1 MRRHDGAPRRE
12 RRHGRRWA
20 GGPAG
25 GVPSTA
31 VRDRF
36 EQSSRG
42 LVGSGRQARAMN
54 PEVRR
59 TPVRRKH
66 ARASGS
72 TPERHPAPSPR
83 DGLFFFSR
91 HAGRHGVWGPGT
103 RAKRGGPC
111 RRKARNRLAVR
122 CVFFFS
128 GWHPPML
135 QMIRRRRCPARRR
148 RAGTWA
154 NARWARAI
162 YDICAATPSMTQSRS
177 SGRCS
182 SRTTGSAPA
191 SDAWTLDVPPDM
203 NYGTAC
209 GIVVRLGTNST
220 TAAGRPEGRFA
231 RERHRM
237 PHGDAEHRHGMR
249 SGKGRLARA
258 PCAHGEHDVARRD
271 AGTPSRD
278 ATPTRGPH
286 RMPRRIAGRRDAT
299 RRLCA
304 SPSEP
309 IRNRGD
315 CVAMGPSATDAGSG
329 REGSDSV
336 AMSERDVVPLRG
348 IRCCEV
354 ARKGA
359 ASKGLSG
366 RLQQV
371 AATCCRIAT
380 VSPRHIRAHLY
391 S

>member
-1 MRRHDGAPRRE
+1 MGAGGRAAATHVADRALYDASEDASEGDAEDIEIRKKQIVFHPFPLSSHKTPWPTPWGFMFDTRVGMERRGMRRHGGAARRE

-59 TPVRRKH
+59 TPVRREH

-83 DGLFFFSR
+83 DGLFFFLPAR
-91 HAGRHGVWGPGT
+91 GTTRGMGT
-103 RAKRGGPC
+103 RDPREARRAMPARSTKPPRG
-111 RRKARNRLAVR
+111 AVR
-122 CVFFFS
+122 FFFFRVAS
-128 GWHPPML
+128 ADAPDDAPPKVP
-135 QMIRRRRCPARRR
+135 RTPRR

-154 NARWARAI
+154 NTRWARAI

-177 SGRCS
+177 SMRCS

-191 SDAWTLDVPPDM
+191 SDAGTLDVPPDINHM
-203 NYGTAC
+203 TAC
-209 GIVVRLGTNST
+209 GIVVRQGTNST
-220 TAAGRPEGRFA
+220 TAAGRPEGHFD

-249 SGKGRLARA
+249 RGEGRRARA
-258 PCAHGEHDVARRD
+258 PCAQGGHDVARRD

-278 ATPTRGPH
+278 ATPTRRPH

-309 IRNRGD
+309 
-315 CVAMGPSATDAGSG
+315 M
-329 REGSDSV
+329 
-336 AMSERDVVPLRG
+336 
-348 IRCCEV
+348 
-354 ARKGA
+354 
-359 ASKGLSG
+359 
-366 RLQQV
+366 
-371 AATCCRIAT
+371 
-380 VSPRHIRAHLY
+380 
-391 S
+391 

>member
-1 MRRHDGAPRRE
+1 MGFYVRYGVGMERRGMRRHDGAPRRE

-42 LVGSGRQARAMN
+42 LVGSGRQARVMN
-54 PEVRR
+54 PEARR
-59 TPVRRKH
+59 TPVRREH

-91 HAGRHGVWGPGT
+91 HAGRHGTRRPET

-111 RRKARNRLAVR
+111 RREARTRLAVR

-128 GWHPPML
+128 GRHPPML

-154 NARWARAI
+154 NTRWAHPI

-177 SGRCS
+177 SRRCS

-191 SDAWTLDVPPDM
+191 SDAATLNVSPDI

-249 SGKGRLARA
+249 RGKGRLARA
-258 PCAHGEHDVARRD
+258 PCAQGEHDVARRD
-271 AGTPSRD
+271 AGTPSWD

-315 CVAMGPSATDAGSG
+315 CVAMGPSATDTGSG

-359 ASKGLSG
+359 ASK
-366 RLQQV
+366 
-371 AATCCRIAT
+371 
-380 VSPRHIRAHLY
+380 
-391 S
+391 

>member
-1 MRRHDGAPRRE
+1 MERRGMRRHGGAPRRE

-59 TPVRRKH
+59 TPVRREH

-83 DGLFFFSR
+83 DGLFFFS
-91 HAGRHGVWGPGT
+91 PGT
-103 RAKRGGPC
+103 RDDTGYGDPRP
-111 RRKARNRLAVR
+111 ARSAEGHAGEKHETASR
-122 CVFFFS
+122 CGAFFFFFRVAS
-128 GWHPPML
+128 ADAPDDAPP
-135 QMIRRRRCPARRR
+135 RVPRTPRR

-154 NARWARAI
+154 NTRWARAI

-177 SGRCS
+177 SMRCS

-191 SDAWTLDVPPDM
+191 SDAGTLDVPPDINHM
-203 NYGTAC
+203 TAC
-209 GIVVRLGTNST
+209 GIVVRQGTNST
-220 TAAGRPEGRFA
+220 TAAGRSEGRFD

-249 SGKGRLARA
+249 RGEGRRARA
-258 PCAHGEHDVARRD
+258 PCAQGEHDVARRD

-278 ATPTRGPH
+278 ATPTRRPH

-309 IRNRGD
+309 I
-315 CVAMGPSATDAGSG
+315 
-329 REGSDSV
+329 
-336 AMSERDVVPLRG
+336 
-348 IRCCEV
+348 
-354 ARKGA
+354 
-359 ASKGLSG
+359 
-366 RLQQV
+366 
-371 AATCCRIAT
+371 
-380 VSPRHIRAHLY
+380 
-391 S
+391 

>member
-1 MRRHDGAPRRE
+1 MFDVRVGMERRGMRRHDGAPRRE

-59 TPVRRKH
+59 TPVRREH

-91 HAGRHGVWGPGT
+91 HARRHGAWGPET
-103 RAKRGGPC
+103 CAKRGGPC
-111 RRKARNRLAVR
+111 RRKARTRLAVR
-122 CVFFFS
+122 CVFFFFRVAS
-128 GWHPPML
+128 ADAPDDTPPKVP
-135 QMIRRRRCPARRR
+135 RTPRR

-154 NARWARAI
+154 NTRWARAI

-177 SGRCS
+177 SKRCS
-182 SRTTGSAPA
+182 SWTTGSAPA
-191 SDAWTLDVPPDM
+191 SDAGTLDVPPGM

-209 GIVVRLGTNST
+209 GIVVQQGTNST

-231 RERHRM
+231 RERNRM

-249 SGKGRLARA
+249 RGKGRRARA
-258 PCAHGEHDVARRD
+258 PCAQGEHDVARRD

-309 IRNRGD
+309 I
-315 CVAMGPSATDAGSG
+315 
-329 REGSDSV
+329 
-336 AMSERDVVPLRG
+336 
-348 IRCCEV
+348 
-354 ARKGA
+354 
-359 ASKGLSG
+359 
-366 RLQQV
+366 
-371 AATCCRIAT
+371 
-380 VSPRHIRAHLY
+380 
-391 S
+391 

>member
-122 CVFFFS
+122 CVFFFFRVAS
-128 GWHPPML
+128 ADAPDDTPPKVPRTPTTCGDMGECQMGTRHIRHLRGDTLHDAIAKLRAVQLSDDWERTCVRRVDAGRASRYELRDGMRYRRPTWHELDDRGRTARGPLRP
-135 QMIRRRRCPARRR
+135 RKAPHAARRR
-148 RAGTWA
+148 RASP
-154 NARWARAI
+154 R
-162 YDICAATPSMTQSRS
+162 
-177 SGRCS
+177 
-182 SRTTGSAPA
+182 
-191 SDAWTLDVPPDM
+191 DAK
-203 NYGTAC
+203 
-209 GIVVRLGTNST
+209 RKR
-220 TAAGRPEGRFA
+220 AAGTRA
-231 RERHRM
+231 
-237 PHGDAEHRHGMR
+237 MR
-249 SGKGRLARA
+249 AW
-258 PCAHGEHDVARRD
+258 
-271 AGTPSRD
+271 
-278 ATPTRGPH
+278 
-286 RMPRRIAGRRDAT
+286 
-299 RRLCA
+299 
-304 SPSEP
+304 
-309 IRNRGD
+309 
-315 CVAMGPSATDAGSG
+315 
-329 REGSDSV
+329 
-336 AMSERDVVPLRG
+336 
-348 IRCCEV
+348 
-354 ARKGA
+354 
-359 ASKGLSG
+359 
-366 RLQQV
+366 
-371 AATCCRIAT
+371 
-380 VSPRHIRAHLY
+380 
-391 S
+391 